1 MLRTYQSPSS
11 FKVRVWSSELYID
24 SLVPSWAQ
32 ALNLHPHPWGPSRG
46 VWSHP
51 QGPWL
56 LSQLQSPT
64 ALHLPFSL
72 RPQARVAAT
81 RQFCGDLRL
90 HLASHSLT
98 PTQQCGPSPVAGWKW
113 DSFFPHIRVCALQW
127 GSLWLCHIPCD
138 LINSS
143 WLSSLPKPY
152 VGHFYVS
159 KHPPSPQ
166 GSCSTLS
173 LCLIFL
179 YIQSQ
184 IHFVSLFRY
193 PSIKPLLRSQFKY
206 FMKLQLSC
214 FLASLSVL
222 LSLPLITYT
231 TRCVPLDLLKKL
243 WVYGSFALGWL

>member
-1 MLRTYQSPSS
+1 MYVCVCQPHAVCPSPAHSGCFLRSITYGR
-11 FKVRVWSSELYID
+11 RVYFPFFPNRQLAHFTCENQAFCICSCRT
-24 SLVPSWAQ
+24 SLFD
-32 ALNLHPHPWGPSRG
+32 
-46 VWSHP
+46 
-51 QGPWL
+51 
-56 LSQLQSPT
+56 
-64 ALHLPFSL
+64 FSL
-72 RPQARVAAT
+72 
-81 RQFCGDLRL
+81 
-90 HLASHSLT
+90 
-98 PTQQCGPSPVAGWKW
+98 
-113 DSFFPHIRVCALQW
+113 I
-127 GSLWLCHIPCD
+127 D

-243 WVYGSFALGWL
+243 